1 MEHPAKKQKFNYI
14 HNLKDIRC
22 ELCCSELYS
31 FTNNCDEYNDM
42 YPFGNEGIQFC
53 CKNPNCKTYYYACEK
68 CSNEKEDYIVLCQFL
83 HCWTCDDDYKGK
95 LRKFDEEDE
104 VDILDFSERNQFH
117 INLDDPDMTSDGK
130 LMEDLLMYGNVTSV
144 NRNIV
149 LLINNFYSLINLN
162 N

>member
-1 MEHPAKKQKFNYI
+1 MDHPAKKQKFNYI

-42 YPFGNEGIQFC
+42 YPFGNDGIQFC

-83 HCWTCDDDYKGK
+83 YCWTCDDDYKGK
-95 LRKFDEEDE
+95 LRKYDEEDE

-117 INLDDPDMTSDGK
+117 INLDDPDMTSDGICGP
-130 LMEDLLMYGNVTSV
+130 DGGFANVWKCHCCQ
-144 NRNIV
+144 RE
-149 LLINNFYSLINLN
+149 YSLTDK
-162 N
+162 